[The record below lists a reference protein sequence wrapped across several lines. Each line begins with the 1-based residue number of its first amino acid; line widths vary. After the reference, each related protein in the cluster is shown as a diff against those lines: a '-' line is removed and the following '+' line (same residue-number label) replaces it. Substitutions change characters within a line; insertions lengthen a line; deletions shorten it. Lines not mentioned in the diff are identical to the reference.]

1 MVTTVARFISAKA
14 IVSAR
19 SYTIAEAASTVGV
32 TPQTI
37 HNWIAVG
44 LSSMTSSR
52 PILIRGSD
60 LKQWIKA
67 RRRER
72 TSLSPLEFMCLGCKA
87 PRTPYGGMADCS
99 ENNGASL
106 RLTALCPTCGS
117 VITRIISHKDLPL
130 LRQVFDIR
138 TTNGSTA

>member
-1 MVTTVARFISAKA
+1 MAKHISAKA

-19 SYTIAEAASTVGV
+19 TYTIAELAAAVGV

-37 HNWIAVG
+37 HNWIGAG
-44 LSSMTSSR
+44 LPCMTGGRPYLITGHDLRRWIEASR
-52 PILIRGSD
+52 
-60 LKQWIKA
+60 KKHN
-67 RRRER
+67 
-72 TSLSPLEFMCLGCKA
+72 PLGPQEFMCLCCKA
-87 PRTPYGGMADCS
+87 PRTPYGGMADCG

-106 RLTALCPTCGS
+106 RLSALCPTCGS

-138 TTNGSTA
+138 ITNGSTA